1 MNPYSQNNLL
11 EDRIRAASPAGLT
24 LILLEQSVVNA
35 KACIRSLEVND
46 PRARA
51 AAVTKLL
58 DILSELIAG
67 LRPEMSADAAKRKTL
82 YLSLQQL
89 LVEGHGKAAVQPFK
103 IAEGALASML
113 DEWRNVC
120 RLLEGTPEPTV
131 NAEERRPVVS
141 RNPYEEASLV
151 PAEVTR
157 RWKL

>member
-11 EDRIRAASPAGLT
+11 EDRIRAAGPAGLT
-24 LILLEQSVVNA
+24 LILLEQSVANA

-67 LRPEMSADAAKRKTL
+67 LRPEISADAGKRKTL
-82 YLSLQQL
+82 YISLQQL
-89 LVEGHGKAAVQPFK
+89 LVEGHAKASLQPFK
-103 IAEGALASML
+103 ITEAALTPLL

-120 RLLEGTPEPTV
+120 RLLEGTPAPSAG
-131 NAEERRPVVS
+131 AEERGPVGS
-141 RNPYEEASLV
+141 RNPYEDASHG
-151 PAEVTR
+151 ADEITR
-157 RWKL
+157 RWRL

>member
-1 MNPYSQNNLL
+1 MNPYSQPNLL

-35 KACIRSLEVND
+35 KNAVRSLEVND

-58 DILSELIAG
+58 DILTELIAG
-67 LRPEMSADAAKRKTL
+67 LRPEVSAEAGKRKTL
-82 YLSLQQL
+82 YISLQQL
-89 LVEGHGKAAVQPFK
+89 LVEGHAKASIQPFK

-120 RLLEGTPEPTV
+120 RLLEGTSAPAAD
-131 NAEERRPVVS
+131 AEERRPVVS
-141 RNPYEEASLV
+141 RNPYEEASHI
-151 PAEVTR
+151 PTEVTR